1 MYDGWYI
8 GSMFLFYVFFLLVL
22 YVSYFARSDLVV
34 IEDPYVI
41 VYK

>member
-1 MYDGWYI
+1 MMGGI
-8 GSMFLFYVFFLLVL
+8 LEVCICFMFFLFLVL